1 MKVTFVL
8 KKVMTFQNGTCAQQ
22 DYVRPITN
30 RSSGRGKTML
40 ASPGKKTV
48 FDVTILKINR
58 CPYKAGGGK
67 DKKIYIRLS

>member
-1 MKVTFVL
+1 
-8 KKVMTFQNGTCAQQ
+8 MTFQNGTFAQG

-48 FDVTILKINR
+48 FDVLILKINR
-58 CPYKAGGGK
+58 CPCNVGEGK
-67 DKKIYIRLS
+67 TRKYI